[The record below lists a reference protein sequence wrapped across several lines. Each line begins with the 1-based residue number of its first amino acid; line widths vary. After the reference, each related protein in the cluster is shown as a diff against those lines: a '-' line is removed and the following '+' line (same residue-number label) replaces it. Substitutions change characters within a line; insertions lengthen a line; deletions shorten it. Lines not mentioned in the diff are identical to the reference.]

1 MQIMALPNTWILLSF
16 AFIWLTPVSVS
27 TLGPGMVSD
36 AVSVANTL
44 VKMLTTEEENAKD
57 LTAAEETVRG
67 LTFDKFNEKV
77 SCKVLK
83 GIQLGDFDTVIER
96 VAKRLQIPDDIKE
109 SILDGKYAEENYEI
123 VLDFKFSKGEDGG
136 FTYGRIATIK
146 RPGNVIDAA
155 YSVYNLVFKL
165 SPKVVEHVKKKKF
178 LGFTYGKKKWRENI
192 DRNLSEREQDHMR
205 AYFLRKAINGFR
217 REYAYLIKP
226 DACPAGAGPDCH

>member
-1 MQIMALPNTWILLSF
+1 MALPTWVLLSF
-16 AFIWLTPVSVS
+16 AFIWLTPVFETVDPAQDPVMVRGALSV
-27 TLGPGMVSD
+27 VN
-36 AVSVANTL
+36 VL
-44 VKMLTTEEENAKD
+44 VNVLTTDEESAKD

-77 SCKVLK
+77 SCKVMK
-83 GIQLGDFDTVIER
+83 GIELRDFDTVIER
-96 VAKRLQIPDDIKE
+96 IAKRLQIPDDIKE

-165 SPKVVEHVKKKKF
+165 SPKVVEHVKKQKF
-178 LGFTYGKKKWRENI
+178 LGFTLREQKWKENI

-205 AYFLRKAINGFR
+205 AYFLRKAIDGFR
-217 REYAYLIKP
+217 KEYAGLIKA
-226 DACPAGAGPDCH
+226 DTCPAGAGPDCH